1 MRRGSAC
8 QSGRVYQ
15 NLEECII
22 VEYIME
28 EYIVEEYIVEEY
40 TMAGCIMAEYQ
51 QQAPGASEYF

>member
-15 NLEECII
+15 NLEECIMVEYI
-22 VEYIME
+22 IAEYIME
-28 EYIVEEYIVEEY
+28 VY
-40 TMAGCIMAEYQ
+40 IMAEYQ